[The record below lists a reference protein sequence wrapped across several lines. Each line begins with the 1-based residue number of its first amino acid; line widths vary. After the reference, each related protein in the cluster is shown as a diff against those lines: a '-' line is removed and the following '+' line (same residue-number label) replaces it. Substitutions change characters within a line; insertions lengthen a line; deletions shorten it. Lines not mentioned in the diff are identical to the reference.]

1 MSTIL
6 CDNDELQSKIKVGV
20 NKLADYVASTLGPS
34 GRNVIIQEKDK
45 YPFITKDGVTVANHF
60 SLEDPV
66 ENAAALIIKQV
77 AKQTNHNAGDG
88 TTTSTVL
95 AREIYNQSLKYLNSG
110 VNLKPFI
117 DGMNLAKDDLIKFL
131 KDNSKSIQR
140 IEDVEHVATIS
151 ANNDREIG
159 KLISNAIDQAGANG
173 AISIE
178 EARSHQTSLE
188 VIEGFTIDSGFV
200 SNQFVTDERRGLVRY
215 EDCILL
221 VTDHKLEFVEPMLP
235 VLELAARES
244 KPLVIVADE
253 IEGQFLAAL
262 IMNALR
268 GSMKVVAVKSPRY
281 GEERRNILNDLCVS
295 TGATFFKRESGRQ
308 FKEFKLDDFGHC
320 KVAEIT
326 KTTSTI
332 VGGKGDFEK
341 LDERIQWLEEKLE
354 AEEDL
359 HECEKI
365 QERITRLSSGVAI
378 IRVGGA
384 TQVEM
389 IEKKHRVEDA
399 LEAVR
404 AAQAG
409 GIHAGGGMALV
420 RAYKALEE
428 PTGAL
433 SGEERL
439 GYDVVRGAMLAP
451 FKTLASNAGLSA
463 DVCLAEV
470 LKDNEEQNGFDF
482 LTGEIKDLLE
492 EGIIDPVKVTCTA
505 VQNSVSAVSTLVT
518 SGHAIVEVSSAN

>member
-1 MSTIL
+1 MNTTL
-6 CDNDELQSKIKVGV
+6 CDNEELQSKIKAGV
-20 NKLADYVASTLGPS
+20 NKLADYVSSTLGPS
-34 GRNVIIQEKDK
+34 GRNVIIQEKGK
-45 YPFITKDGVTVANHF
+45 QPFITKDGVTVANHF
-60 SLEDPV
+60 QLSDPV
-66 ENAAALIIKQV
+66 ENVAATIIKQV

-95 AREIYNQSLKYLNSG
+95 AREVYNQSLKYLNSG

-117 DGMNLAKDDLIKFL
+117 DGMNLAKDDVISYLRN
-131 KDNSKSIQR
+131 NSKSIQR

-151 ANNDREIG
+151 ANNDKEIG
-159 KLISNAIDQAGANG
+159 KLISNAIDQSGANG

-200 SNQFVTDERRGLVRY
+200 SNQFITDERRGLVRY
-215 EDCILL
+215 EDCIVLI
-221 VTDHKLEFVEPMLP
+221 TDHKLEFVEPMLP
-235 VLELAARES
+235 VLELAAREN
-244 KPLVIVADE
+244 KPLIIVADD

-268 GSMKVVAVKSPRY
+268 GSMKVVAIKSPRY
-281 GEERRNILNDLCVS
+281 GEERRNILEDLAVA
-295 TGATFFKRESGRQ
+295 TGGTFFKRESGRQ
-308 FKEFKLDDFGHC
+308 FKEFKLDDFGRC
-320 KVAEIT
+320 KTAEIT
-326 KTTSTI
+326 KLTSTL

-354 AEEDL
+354 AEENL
-359 HECEKI
+359 QECEKI

-389 IEKKHRVEDA
+389 VEKKHRVEDA

-420 RAYKALEE
+420 RAYRALEE
-428 PTGAL
+428 PSRGLTT
-433 SGEERL
+433 EERL
-439 GYDVVRGAMLAP
+439 GYNVVREAMLAP

-463 DVCLAEV
+463 DVCLSKV
-470 LKDNEEQNGFDF
+470 LEDKEEHNGFDF
-482 LTGEIKDLLE
+482 LTGEIKDLLA

-505 VQNSVSAVSTLVT
+505 VQNSVSAVSTLVRT
-518 SGHAIVEVSSAN
+518 GHSIVEHD